1 MAGFNQRDST
11 NWVINERLAV
21 VDAEAVHSVVVEG
34 VVAAPARVEEALS
47 RPVRD

>member
-1 MAGFNQRDST
+1 MAGFFNQRDST

-21 VDAEAVHSVVVEG
+21 VDEAAVHPV
-34 VVAAPARVEEALS
+34 VEEAVAVLVPAEKVLV